1 MELLDL
7 ELARARQ
14 RLNRAELALERANEM
29 LEEDYGV
36 GINIALC
43 SRIRTARRRVVEA
56 KSRLTKIDPDLA
68 RVHYRRSGS
77 R

>member
-1 MELLDL
+1 MELLNL

-29 LEEDYGV
+29 LEDGYGV

-43 SRIRTARRRVVEA
+43 ARIRSAQRRVIEA
-56 KSRLTKIDPDLA
+56 KSRLTKM
-68 RVHYRRSGS
+68 GS
-77 R
+77 PVGTD

>member
-1 MELLDL
+1 MELLNL

-29 LEEDYGV
+29 LEDGYGV

-43 SRIRTARRRVVEA
+43 ARIRSAQRRVIEA
-56 KSRLTKIDPDLA
+56 KSRLTKM
-68 RVHYRRSGS
+68 GS
-77 R
+77 PVRTD